1 VIQETKIHW
10 HLITNKM
17 LVHLINMEI
26 KD

>member
-1 VIQETKIHW
+1 
-10 HLITNKM
+10 M